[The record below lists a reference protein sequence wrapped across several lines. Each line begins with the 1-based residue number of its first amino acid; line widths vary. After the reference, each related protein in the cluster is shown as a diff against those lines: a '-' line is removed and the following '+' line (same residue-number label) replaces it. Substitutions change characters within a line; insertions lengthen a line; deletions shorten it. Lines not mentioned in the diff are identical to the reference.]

1 MDNQLSLVEQ
11 TGYYGGGTDFD
22 SYLNSRRES
31 YENNL
36 AKYEKHVHD
45 DYKHLFKKEMW
56 ISIKHFIYMNRFTC
70 IDIDENEFR
79 FEPEGRLTRNNQA
92 YLWFPHI
99 HFDGE
104 EEYVSR
110 SMVYKSMKIIYG
122 LWLKKPDGWIIDLRA
137 NTGGIVEYFI
147 ASISQ
152 FIDEFEIKGYDRKG
166 NENSSIST
174 TGNTFKMIIEGDVV
188 FDIEFPFK
196 VDISTSNISVLIDNN
211 TASAAEIIALLLRK
225 YRGAKIYGQDSYG
238 VISLMVTASY
248 YDFNLVFPVSKIKF
262 DDSPVEKVTPDI
274 YGIPE
279 HLYPE

>member
-1 MDNQLSLVEQ
+1 MNDEPSLVEQ
-11 TGYYGGGTDFD
+11 TGYYGGGINFD
-22 SYLNSRRES
+22 DYTNSRSES
-31 YENNL
+31 YERHL
-36 AKYEKHVHD
+36 SSYKKYAHE
-45 DYKHLFKKEMW
+45 DYYHLFEKEKW
-56 ISIKHFIYMNRFTC
+56 ISLKHFIYMNRFTC
-70 IDIDENEFR
+70 IDIDESEFR
-79 FEPEGRLTRNNQA
+79 FNPEGRLTKHNMA

-99 HFDGE
+99 HHDGD

-110 SMVYKSMKIIYG
+110 SMVYKSMKIIYA

-152 FIDEFEIKGYDRKG
+152 FIDEFEIKGYDRRG
-166 NENSSIST
+166 RENSSIASK
-174 TGNTFKMIIEGDVV
+174 GNTFRMTIEDDIV

-196 VDISTSNISVLIDNN
+196 LEIETSNISVLIDNN
-211 TASAAEIIALLLRK
+211 TASAAEIIALLLRRYK
-225 YRGAKIYGQDSYG
+225 DAKIYGQDSYG
-238 VISLMVTASY
+238 VISLMSTTSY

-262 DDSPVEKVTPDI
+262 DDNSVEKVVPDI